1 MPLFWYTPLEI
12 YALFLSIEVPD
23 RRFLKSRPHL
33 SVRADNT
40 EQIDAPTKRTT
51 NGQSVGA
58 SGARA
63 SDWSVNRAS
72 LGAGVGE
79 ELADVDV
86 NFVVKAAAASRFER
100 QNAEDGEEA
109 ANVRPPKAV
118 EEVEHPL
125 DVPEKSPQARPVRFR
140 QRYLQR
146 HQRRGETELE
156 VGLG

>member
-1 MPLFWYTPLEI
+1 MMPLFWYTPLEI

-40 EQIDAPTKRTT
+40 EQIDAPSKRTT

-79 ELADVDV
+79 ELADVD
-86 NFVVKAAAASRFER
+86 
-100 QNAEDGEEA
+100 D
-109 ANVRPPKAV
+109 
-118 EEVEHPL
+118 
-125 DVPEKSPQARPVRFR
+125 
-140 QRYLQR
+140 
-146 HQRRGETELE
+146 RG
-156 VGLG
+156 